1 MSLKPGLVESL
12 FNFKRI
18 EDEGILYDQGIA
30 SVNVYIQGVPRVIN
44 VDTLMPVTKD
54 GYLMFSEPNPLTKN
68 CWGMILEK
76 VWSKINSNYERTCAG
91 W

>member
-1 MSLKPGLVESL
+1 MSTKPGLIESL
-12 FNFKRI
+12 FNFK
-18 EDEGILYDQGIA
+18 DEADMGSLYHQGAA
-30 SVNVYIQGVPRVIN
+30 SVNVYINGVPRVIN
-44 VDTLMPVTKD
+44 VDTLMPVTKS
-54 GYLMFSEPNPLTKN
+54 GKLMFSEPNPKTKN